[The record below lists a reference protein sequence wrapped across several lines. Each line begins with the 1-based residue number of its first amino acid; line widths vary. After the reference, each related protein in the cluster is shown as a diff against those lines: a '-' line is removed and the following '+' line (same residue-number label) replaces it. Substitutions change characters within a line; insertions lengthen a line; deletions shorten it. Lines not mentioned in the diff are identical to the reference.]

1 MLFVF
6 LIQPHQRLP
15 SIKVI
20 SPKYFIYR
28 RPGIFILV
36 ALLFAQMGKSNMAS
50 EDDWN
55 NDLTSLK
62 SIVDMRYTPEVQSYL
77 RTYLVDGR
85 AKSERILRRMML
97 YFPLIEKKL
106 EEYDLPD
113 ELKYVAIVE
122 SALSPHARSRSGA
135 IGLWQIMAPTA
146 KDLGIRIYHSV
157 DERKDPYRST
167 EAALDYLARLYDRF
181 GDWELTLAAY
191 NAGPNRIAK
200 IIEKTGK
207 TDYWQLRDDLPR
219 ETANYIPAFIAAQYV
234 FSDFN
239 KHGFVPERSHPDF
252 HFTSKV
258 QIFNHKVY
266 LKDVAKLMK
275 IDVDSLKFI
284 NPMYKRDYIPESPH
298 GYNLIL
304 PNRCLPYFQFL
315 QDTLERS
322 EYVKLAELTSWQNFH
337 SSYSDSIHNIYL
349 NTEYIVQNKENLFT
363 VSRLFNLDIRQL
375 KYWNNLRSLHVDHG
389 MLVDIPL
396 SLVEGKFLIRD
407 YKDVWLTYPVMWSQ
421 INQVATMPGQ
431 SRGEVLASESIA
443 EAKSKASKEDTRRK
457 FYVITKGIP
466 LKSTL
471 TPNEVKYIIETQ
483 GQIHHI
489 GKRLAIGA

>member
-1 MLFVF
+1 MF
-6 LIQPHQRLP
+6 QPQWSLP

-20 SPKYFIYR
+20 SQFQLLLL
-28 RPGIFILV
+28 RPSIIILASVIFTYSSRAHIV
-36 ALLFAQMGKSNMAS
+36 SAS
-50 EDDWN
+50 AWHD
-55 NDLTSLK
+55 DLTGQS
-62 SIVDMRYTPEVQSYL
+62 SIVDMRYTTEVQSYL
-77 RTYLVDGR
+77 RTYLVRNRD
-85 AKSERILRRMML
+85 KSERILRRMML

-106 EEYDLPD
+106 QEFDLPD

-167 EAALDYLARLYDRF
+167 EAALAYLAQLYDRF

-207 TDYWQLRDDLPR
+207 IDYWSLREFLPR

-234 FSDFN
+234 FSDYN
-239 KHGFVPERSHPDF
+239 KHGFIPERSHPDF

-266 LKDVAKLMK
+266 LADVAKLMK
-275 IDVDSLKFI
+275 FDVDSLRFI

-304 PNRCLPYFQFL
+304 PNRCLPYFRML
-315 QDTLERS
+315 RDTLEQAD
-322 EYVKLAELTSWQNFH
+322 YVKLADLTNWQSIQ
-337 SSYSDSIHNIYL
+337 SSFADSIHNIYL
-349 NTEYIVQNKENLFT
+349 NTEYIVQQKENLFT
-363 VSRLFNLDIRQL
+363 VAKMFGMEILQL
-375 KYWNNLRSLHVDHG
+375 KYWNNLPSLQVDHG
-389 MLVDIPL
+389 MLIDIPL
-396 SLVEGKFLIRD
+396 ALVAGKFLIRD
-407 YKDVWLTYPVMWSQ
+407 YKAIPRSYPVRLVSGSTV
-421 INQVATMPGQ
+421 NNRPGQ
-431 SRGEVLASESIA
+431 SRAEVLSELSIA
-443 EAKSKASKEDTRRK
+443 KQRNQLKRQTPGVKRTIIKGTPIQNTLSPEERK
-457 FYVITKGIP
+457 TWYQNQTDVF
-466 LKSTL
+466 
-471 TPNEVKYIIETQ
+471 
-483 GQIHHI
+483 HI
-489 GKRLAIGA
+489 GRHLAVGA